1 MAYGLWQRIYR
12 ERRRLAFVTT
22 LAFLAGAI
30 FYLRVDHQVMGVHV
44 SLITGAIYAGIIA
57 PTALFFCLVLP
68 SIRFFIEA
76 VAISRLTLSVFVF
89 GAPEIGYQILSSPML
104 TAALIVLGAAAISRV
119 LHGKIHKAR
128 IHGWR
133 EKLHRW
139 RQFSRTPARIRA
151 TEWQQRYVGWI
162 DDAVPVPA

>member
-44 SLITGAIYAGIIA
+44 SIVSGAIYAGIIG

-76 VAISRLTLSVFVF
+76 VAISRLALSVFVF
-89 GAPEIGYQILSSPML
+89 GAPEIGYQILTSPML
-104 TAALIVLGAAAISRV
+104 TAGLIVLGAAGISRI
-119 LHGKIHKAR
+119 LHGKIHKAKIR
-128 IHGWR
+128 GWR
-133 EKLHRW
+133 EKLHRL
-139 RQFSRTPARIRA
+139 RQFTRTPARIRA